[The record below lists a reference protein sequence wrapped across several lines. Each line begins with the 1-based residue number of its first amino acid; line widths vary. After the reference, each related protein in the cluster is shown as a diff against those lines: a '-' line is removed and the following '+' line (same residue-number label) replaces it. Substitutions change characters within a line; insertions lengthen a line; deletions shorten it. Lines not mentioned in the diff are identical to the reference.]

1 MSKIIGLQFKKNT
14 APPKDGKTPEK
25 KDAKTPK
32 DGKAIEN
39 K

>member
-14 APPKDGKTPEK
+14 APPKEGKATS

-32 DGKAIEN
+32 EGKADD
-39 K
+39 KS